1 MNESAPMITLALS
14 TITAFTYW
22 IWIVRLSILK
32 TLKYTQLTTHHLLGN
47 LLFAEWLLPLSH
59 LCDAHDESAN
69 RVVRCEWRDYVG
81 GRWVVEG
88 ALCED

>member
-1 MNESAPMITLALS
+1 MITLALS

-22 IWIVRLSILK
+22 IWIVRLLSILK
-32 TLKYTQLTTHHLLGN
+32 TLKVHSANHTHHLLGN

-69 RVVRCEWRDYVG
+69 RVVCCEWSDYVG

-88 ALCED
+88 AVCEDQWL